1 MRGLSKLQKKQQ
13 QSYLRQRGAANTKH
27 DKLQHFEVIES
38 NTFGQSI
45 EASLERQN
53 KIRAQSECNSRK
65 RLRMQ
70 IGAQLHK
77 REAQRS
83 AILNCL
89 KLKLQLRKL
98 DWSATPDCH
107 MKQNLERNSKNF
119 IEAQLKVNSRLSDK
133 VHLGAQAEHNPQKLY

>member
-1 MRGLSKLQKKQQ
+1 
-13 QSYLRQRGAANTKH
+13 
-27 DKLQHFEVIES
+27 
-38 NTFGQSI
+38 
-45 EASLERQN
+45 
-53 KIRAQSECNSRK
+53 
-65 RLRMQ
+65 MQ

-107 MKQNLERNSKNF
+107 LNINLERNSKNF
-119 IEAQLKVNSRLSDK
+119 IEAQLKVNSRLSGK
-133 VHLGAQAEHNPQKLY
+133 VHFGAQLQKLIGAQAEQIRIVSHNVNWSATTPKT